1 MPTGEEKRRKNIP
14 VGVKLQVA
22 LKKLG
27 LTIEQVEWDHT
38 PPLALR
44 EWDPV
49 KQDTVPPANDPDH
62 IQILLIKDHREKT
75 FGRGGEKRITTAG
88 SDANKI
94 AKVRRLTAQQE
105 EARRRMLAKTSGEEP
120 QETKPRRKT
129 KWPSRPFGKRK
140 KETKPHGDDHS

>member
-1 MPTGEEKRRKNIP
+1 MGNEKRRKAIP
-14 VGVKLQVA
+14 LSVKLDVA

-27 LTIEQVEWDHT
+27 LSIEAVNWDHN

-49 KQDTVPPANDPDH
+49 KGDTIPPANDPDH
-62 IQILLIKDHREKT
+62 IEILLIADHKTKT

-88 SDANKI
+88 SDIHAI
-94 AKVRRLTAQQE
+94 AKVRRLTEAQE
-105 EARRRMLAKTSGEEP
+105 EARRRMLARAEPGESE
-120 QETKPRRKT
+120 QANPRRKS
-129 KWPSRPFGKRK
+129 KWPSRPFPKRK